1 MENKIRE
8 GERAQTE
15 FEKISKRID
24 EKISELYK
32 TLEPVIIS
40 TIQDK
45 NKEMSLRAQSRSR
58 KPILLK
64 IAPDLTDDQLLD
76 IIEIVAITK
85 IDGSS

>member
-45 NKEMSLRAQSRSR
+45 NKE
-58 KPILLK
+58 ILIDTEIQRTMLSIEDRLIGLCSSIK
-64 IAPDLTDDQLLD
+64 I
-76 IIEIVAITK
+76 
-85 IDGSS
+85 